1 MKVGDDMGK
10 PHRKQMIDFDPVEQ
24 KTQKWVNR
32 ALLAV
37 LLYLSAHVIYALYN
51 QKL

>member
-10 PHRKQMIDFDPVEQ
+10 PYRKQMIDFDPIEE
-24 KTQKWVNR
+24 KSRRFSNR

-37 LLYLSAHVIYALYN
+37 VLYLSAHVIYALYN
-51 QKL
+51 